1 MTFISHLRSRTVTLW
16 VLLVALILS
25 GCGALIREMPGGA
38 PTQEAS
44 GGAPTQEA
52 SMFRANSARTG
63 VFPSDGPTTL
73 SESVWTFK
81 TDVGNVGFV
90 SSPAIADGVVYVGSG
105 DGRLYA
111 LDAGTGQEKWSF
123 NTEGEVVS
131 SPTIAG
137 RVVYVG
143 SNDGRL
149 YALDVETGQ
158 EKWRFKTGGPVASSP
173 AIAGRVVYFSSLDGY
188 LYAVR

>member
-16 VLLVALILS
+16 MLLVALILS
-25 GCGALIREMPGGA
+25 ACGTLVQGVPGGA
-38 PTQEAS
+38 PIQATP
-44 GGAPTQEA
+44 GDAPTQEA

-90 SSPAIADGVVYVGSG
+90 SSLAIADGVVYVGSG

-111 LDAGTGQEKWSF
+111 LDA
-123 NTEGEVVS
+123 
-131 SPTIAG
+131 
-137 RVVYVG
+137 
-143 SNDGRL
+143 
-149 YALDVETGQ
+149 ETGQ
-158 EKWRFKTGGPVASSP
+158 EKWRFKTDGAIVSSP
-173 AIAGRVVYFSSLDGY
+173 AVAGGVVYFASTDGY